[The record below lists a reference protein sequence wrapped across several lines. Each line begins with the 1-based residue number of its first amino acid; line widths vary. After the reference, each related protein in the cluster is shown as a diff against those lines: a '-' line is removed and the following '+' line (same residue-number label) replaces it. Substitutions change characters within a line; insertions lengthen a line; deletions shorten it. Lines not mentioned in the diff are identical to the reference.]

1 MTDNVVSWG
10 GVTKLPIAP
19 DDILE
24 RSKGR
29 YERVVV
35 IGVDAEGKQHIA
47 ASEADLII
55 CNFDIDRAKAWIMRE
70 VSDDNLP

>member
-1 MTDNVVSWG
+1 MTDNVVNWP

-24 RSKGR
+24 RSKGL

-35 IGVDAEGKQHIA
+35 IGVDADGRQYIA
-47 ASEADLII
+47 SSEADLIV

-70 VSDDNLP
+70 VADEVQ